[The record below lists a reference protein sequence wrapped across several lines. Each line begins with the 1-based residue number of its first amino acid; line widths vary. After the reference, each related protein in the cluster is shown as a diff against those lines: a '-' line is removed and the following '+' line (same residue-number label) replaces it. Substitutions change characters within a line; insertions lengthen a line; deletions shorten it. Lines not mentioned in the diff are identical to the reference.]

1 MPDLGTGS
9 HKGKLNLK
17 VTLTLPNIYPLG
29 IILFHFILYTYTHT
43 YAYNM
48 TEIRDYYESIDVHIR
63 LADGSNLIVTISP
76 NDSVEALKRKV
87 VILLFN
93 I

>member
-1 MPDLGTGS
+1 
-9 HKGKLNLK
+9 
-17 VTLTLPNIYPLG
+17 
-29 IILFHFILYTYTHT
+29 
-43 YAYNM
+43 M